1 MHQHMPS
8 PAARWH
14 LSRLIPRA
22 LPRKVTRPVSVLVLI
37 AWVATMAVLVNRSY
51 LQASVNLATDLSRYG
66 ASAQWHGVYYRG
78 AKIGFTVRQA
88 VPLDGG
94 DGGYRFEEDGQLEM
108 TLLGATTAARI
119 QTTVE
124 VDDTFTLRSF
134 QFSLD
139 PGTGPVSV
147 TGRLEGPFEGHFAG
161 TASGSNADALDRTAS
176 GTSDGTPTELWPT
189 ADPWRLILEL
199 TTGGRT
205 RTETRT
211 LAEPPLLAANL
222 GRRLASEGLVPGA
235 RHEWML
241 FDPATL
247 SNAPVVLEVGDRE
260 VVRVGATRL
269 PAFRVDMVFA
279 GLRTTSW
286 VTDTGEVVREESP
299 LGILT
304 VREAADRATIMAVPG
319 RVQTDLLEA
328 AAVVP
333 TLEPGIRRIDDP
345 RAVRQLRV
353 RLAGAD
359 LSSPELVGAGQTWD
373 GDVIEITRPKIPI
386 PGALDP
392 DAGRYL
398 APEPL
403 IESDDPAILAEA
415 ALAAGTL
422 VGAHARAEALTR
434 YVNGLIDKKPTIGLP
449 SASEVLRTKIGDCNE
464 HTALYVAM
472 ARALG
477 IPTRIAV
484 GLVYMRG
491 AFYYHAWPEVYLEED
506 GAALWLPVDPTL
518 NQFPADGTHV
528 RLARGG
534 LDRQAAILPLIGNLR
549 MTVLG
554 LELDENS
561 TSVLMAAPAIALEN
575 SAFPIPTL
583 PRDTEGWCG
592 CAEAAR

>member
-1 MHQHMPS
+1 MHQHMP
-8 PAARWH
+8 PQAARRH
-14 LSRLIPRA
+14 LSRLIPGPLSRW
-22 LPRKVTRPVSVLVLI
+22 VTRPLSVLVLI

-51 LQASVNLATDLSRYG
+51 LEASVNLATDLSRYG
-66 ASAQWHGVYYRG
+66 ASAQWRGVYYRG
-78 AKIGFTVRQA
+78 AKIGFTVRQV
-88 VPLDGG
+88 VPLGDGG
-94 DGGYRFEEDGQLEM
+94 EGYRFEEDGQLEM
-108 TLLGATTAARI
+108 TLLGATAAARI
-119 QTTVE
+119 QTTVL

-134 QFSLD
+134 AFSLD

-147 TGRLEGPFEGHFAG
+147 DGRLDGPFQGQFAG
-161 TASGSNADALDRTAS
+161 SPPTAP
-176 GTSDGTPTELWPT
+176 DGTLNGLSAT
-189 ADPWRLILEL
+189 ATPWRLALEL
-199 TTGGRT
+199 TAGGQT
-205 RTETRT
+205 RTETRM

-222 GRRLASEGLVPGA
+222 GRRLASEGLAPGA

-247 SNAPVVLEVGDRE
+247 SNAPVVLDVRDRE
-260 VVRVGATRL
+260 VVRVGTTRM
-269 PAFRVDMVFA
+269 PAFRVDMAFA
-279 GLRTTSW
+279 GLRTTAW

-304 VREAADRATIMAVPG
+304 VRESADRATSMAVPG

-333 TLEPGIRRIDDP
+333 ETERGLPRIDDP
-345 RAVRQLRV
+345 RAVRRLRV
-353 RLAGAD
+353 RLEGAD
-359 LSSPELVGAGQTWD
+359 LSSADLVGAGQTVD
-373 GDVIEITRPKIPI
+373 GDVIEITRPETPI

-403 IESDDPAILAEA
+403 IESDDPAIVAEA
-415 ALAAGTL
+415 LLAAGEL
-422 VGAHARAEALTR
+422 EGAYARAEALTR
-434 YVNGLIDKKPTIGLP
+434 YVNGLLDKKPTIGLP
-449 SASEVLRTKIGDCNE
+449 SAREVLRTKIGDCNE

-484 GLVYMRG
+484 GLVSMRG
-491 AFYYHAWPEVYLEED
+491 AFYYHAWPEVYLEDE

-528 RLARGG
+528 RLASGG
-534 LDRQAAILPLIGNLR
+534 LDRQAAILPLIGNVR
-549 MTVLG
+549 MRVLD

-561 TSVLMAAPAIALEN
+561 TAVLMAAPTTALAN

-592 CAEAAR
+592 CAKDTSSP